1 MAIAHHAAAKPRAK
15 THARTHPGT
24 IVISAIIALS
34 IAVVLLLLVALWK
47 FWPTEAILAAATPQP
62 VHFLGINRDVSPEIR
77 LFVIVAIAGAL
88 GGVMHSTRSVAW
100 YVGHGGLRWRWV
112 PYYFVTIVV
121 GAGLASVFYLV
132 IRGGVFTGKATSA
145 DVNPYGFAAIAALV
159 GLFTEEALN
168 MLKRVASQVF
178 AEAEAGADNA
188 DQVAN
193 ASAEADATALAAQ
206 AADADA
212 AAAESAEGAS
222 AAAAVP
228 AGG

>member
-1 MAIAHHAAAKPRAK
+1 MAIAHHATAAPRAK

-24 IVISAIIALS
+24 VVVSAIITLS

-47 FWPTEAILAAATPQP
+47 FWPTEAVLAAATPQP

-193 ASAEADATALAAQ
+193 ASAEADATSVAAQ
-206 AADADA
+206 AADAGA
-212 AAAESAEGAS
+212 TAESDEGAS